1 MERLKPDTLYGAKQ
15 YLINLGV
22 KGLGEK
28 SVDKI
33 IAYFE
38 EALLDILR
46 AEDPEALLE
55 VPGLRK
61 SVKEELYNALRGEGL
76 LQEINRFLEKQALV
90 RVGAALYIR
99 LTVVRPS
106 MYCEIIRSA

>member
-1 MERLKPDTLYGAKQ
+1 M
-15 YLINLGV
+15 
-22 KGLGEK
+22 
-28 SVDKI
+28 DKI

-61 SVKEELYNALRGEGL
+61 SVKEELYNALRGEVCFRKSIG
-76 LQEINRFLEKQALV
+76 FWKKQALV